1 MAAHS
6 DIVGGSSAS
15 RVMHC
20 PGSVALV
27 AKAPPKP
34 SSSYADEGTLC
45 HNAIDII
52 LDKGKDPQE
61 MIGMTYNDIVMTQEL
76 LDDKVEVAL
85 DIFADEVDPDFEM
98 EFMTETVVSFG
109 DFLPGVFGSA
119 DVLGRLGKRAIVLDW
134 KFGSGVIVEAEESYQ
149 GMFYAAAAMRTP
161 ECQWIFDGVDEVE
174 IIIVQP
180 PEIRRWVTTIDRIQ
194 RFENELV
201 AALLEAKKPDAK
213 LHAGDWCKWC
223 AAKPTC
229 PQMTGAVERALKKD
243 LSTIK
248 PEVITLYLGNWE
260 LLKEW
265 GKSLEALAFQ
275 MLENGVAIP
284 AVTNQDGIVVPGKKL
299 VPTQARRSWVDEAKA
314 KAYLLSKLPKDEVVS
329 EDILSPA
336 QAEKALKKAKLLW
349 TPEEEQELIVKLSS
363 GNKMVDDTDPTPA
376 VNPMGKQMIAAL
388 NKLK

>member
-76 LDDKVEVAL
+76 LDDKVKVAL

-180 PEIRRWVTTIDRIQ
+180 PEIRRWVTTIDRIK

>member
-180 PEIRRWVTTIDRIQ
+180 PEIRRWVTTIDRIK

>member
-76 LDDKVEVAL
+76 LDDKVKVAL
-85 DIFADEVDPDFEM
+85 DIFADKVDPDFEM

-180 PEIRRWVTTIDRIQ
+180 PEIRHWVTTIDRIK